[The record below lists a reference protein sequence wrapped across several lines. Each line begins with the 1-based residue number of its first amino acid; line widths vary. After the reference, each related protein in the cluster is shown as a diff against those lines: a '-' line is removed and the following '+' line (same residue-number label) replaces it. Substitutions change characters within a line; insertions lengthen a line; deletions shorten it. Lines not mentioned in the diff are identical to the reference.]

1 MLEDRW
7 VNGYAVVDV
16 ETSGFHPPV
25 AEIVEIAIVH
35 VDPTGQVTGSWDSLI
50 QPAGPVGATRVH
62 GITRAMVAEAP
73 RFEDVGRELHAL
85 LAGRVVAAHNLP
97 FDAKFLVSHF
107 ARVGL
112 QSPEIAGGVC
122 TLRTSQQ
129 RLPGPSYKLQDCCD
143 TLGIELTDAHS
154 ALGDA
159 LATAR
164 LLGHYL
170 ARGVNLGGMPV
181 RPQAS
186 VPPPRA
192 EAGGRFLSR
201 LR

>member
-1 MLEDRW
+1 M
-7 VNGYAVVDV
+7 NGYAVVDV
-16 ETSGFHPPV
+16 ETSGFHPPI

-50 QPAGPVGATRVH
+50 QPTGAVGATRVH

-85 LAGRVVAAHNLP
+85 LADRVVAAHNLA

-107 ARVGL
+107 GRIGL

-129 RLPGPSYKLQDCCD
+129 LLPGPSYKLQDCCD

-164 LLGHYL
+164 LLGFYL
-170 ARGVNLGGMPV
+170 ARGVDVGGMPV

-192 EAGGRFLSR
+192 EAGGLFLSR
-201 LR
+201 SR